1 MEAAEAADSLKQ
13 NIDKAQ
19 IIILRP
25 LKKGFIIMTDNFY
38 YCTCNLHKISKNR
51 EMLTN
56 GIYYVT

>member
-1 MEAAEAADSLKQ
+1 
-13 NIDKAQ
+13 
-19 IIILRP
+19 
-25 LKKGFIIMTDNFY
+25 MTDNFY